1 MRLFESFG
9 NDDKQ
14 KKVSAENSITE
25 EKQSLKFN
33 MEKEQDYLK
42 ILGKRMILSQ
52 ILLWKK

>member
-25 EKQSLKFN
+25 EKTGFEIQHGKGTGLLKT
-33 MEKEQDYLK
+33 
-42 ILGKRMILSQ
+42 LGKRTILSQ